1 MGSLVPCKDGII
13 IICVLGYVC
22 TYVLYGRYIYIV
34 FCLHVCQR
42 PTILLRVPHRTAT
55 ESSSGSKLNF
65 LVATFSSR
73 SSFSWKHHDDVP
85 LPCVCVCVVLLPLP
99 TCLVNA
105 ESLLYARKIIMKQS
119 NMMSTTRLL
128 FLMGM
133 LACVAPPTS
142 AFVPQRPAV
151 PKAAFRP
158 SSLVYTATAVNGE
171 STATT
176 TTNGANSSEENS
188 SNAPPTTDIRLN
200 IYEKAR
206 TVTSVCTSGTLCT
219 LAVREGIQGAPFGS
233 YVDYVLDDEGNP
245 ILLMNDMSMHT
256 INIQQTT
263 ETSGAPAVVTLFTQ
277 RESSGEG
284 QDVSRCS
291 LTGVLERMDSQTTPD
306 MDQIRMRYSLT
317 HAYADQVMDSP
328 KFAFY
333 RLKPSHIYFV
343 GGFGVLAKW
352 MDPADYAAASPDIL
366 AASADEIIDKIN
378 GQHSED
384 MQLTAQ
390 HLLGVT
396 TPIETIRMTNV
407 DRLGM
412 DIRVTSQMGSRR
424 NKLQTDEFRIGFRI
438 PVLSVED
445 AKSEILKVFQEAWEK
460 ANDFSWGDEEPG
472 SSVPVLK
479 IAADDLE

>member
-1 MGSLVPCKDGII
+1 MGV
-13 IICVLGYVC
+13 
-22 TYVLYGRYIYIV
+22 
-34 FCLHVCQR
+34 
-42 PTILLRVPHRTAT
+42 TAT
-55 ESSSGSKLNF
+55 LLWEPSMAF
-65 LVATFSSR
+65 L
-73 SSFSWKHHDDVP
+73 P
-85 LPCVCVCVVLLPLP
+85 
-99 TCLVNA
+99 
-105 ESLLYARKIIMKQS
+105 Q
-119 NMMSTTRLL
+119 RL
-128 FLMGM
+128 
-133 LACVAPPTS
+133 PTS
-142 AFVPQRPAV
+142 AL
-151 PKAAFRP
+151 RP
-158 SSLVYTATAVNGE
+158 SSLVSTATVVNGE
-171 STATT
+171 SVTATT
-176 TTNGANSSEENS
+176 TANGES
-188 SNAPPTTDIRLN
+188 SNGEGGMGASTPEIRLN
-200 IYEKAR
+200 VYEKAR

-219 LAVREGIQGAPFGS
+219 LAAREGMQGAPFGS
-233 YVDYVLDDEGNP
+233 FVDYVLDNNGNP
-245 ILLMNDMSMHT
+245 VLLMNDMSMHT

-263 ETSGAPAVVTLFTQ
+263 EATGQPAVVTLFTQ
-277 RESSGEG
+277 RESSGAGEG

-291 LTGVLERMDSQTTPD
+291 LTGVLERMDPDTTED

-333 RLKPSHIYFV
+333 RLKPQHIYFV

-366 AASADEIIDKIN
+366 AASADEIVDKIN
-378 GQHSED
+378 GQHSD
-384 MQLTAQ
+384 DLQLTAQ

-396 TPIETIRMTNV
+396 SPIESIRMTNV

-472 SSVPVLK
+472 SSVPILK
-479 IAADDLE
+479 IAADSLE

>member
-1 MGSLVPCKDGII
+1 MAFLP
-13 IICVLGYVC
+13 
-22 TYVLYGRYIYIV
+22 
-34 FCLHVCQR
+34 QR
-42 PTILLRVPHRTAT
+42 
-55 ESSSGSKLNF
+55 F
-65 LVATFSSR
+65 
-73 SSFSWKHHDDVP
+73 
-85 LPCVCVCVVLLPLP
+85 
-99 TCLVNA
+99 
-105 ESLLYARKIIMKQS
+105 
-119 NMMSTTRLL
+119 
-128 FLMGM
+128 
-133 LACVAPPTS
+133 PTS
-142 AFVPQRPAV
+142 AL
-151 PKAAFRP
+151 RP
-158 SSLVYTATAVNGE
+158 SSLVSTATVVNGE
-171 STATT
+171 SVTATT
-176 TTNGANSSEENS
+176 TANGES
-188 SNAPPTTDIRLN
+188 SNGEGGMGASTPEIRLN
-200 IYEKAR
+200 VYEKAR

-219 LAVREGIQGAPFGS
+219 LAAREGMQGAPFGS
-233 YVDYVLDDEGNP
+233 FVDYVLDNNGNP
-245 ILLMNDMSMHT
+245 VLLMNDMSMHT

-263 ETSGAPAVVTLFTQ
+263 EATGQPAVVTLFTQ
-277 RESSGEG
+277 RESSGAGEG

-291 LTGVLERMDSQTTPD
+291 LTGVLERMDPDTTED

-333 RLKPSHIYFV
+333 RLKPQHIYFV

-366 AASADEIIDKIN
+366 AASADEIVDKIN
-378 GQHSED
+378 GQHSD
-384 MQLTAQ
+384 DLQLTAQ

-396 TPIETIRMTNV
+396 SPIESIRMTNV

-472 SSVPVLK
+472 SSVPILK
-479 IAADDLE
+479 IAADSLE